1 MPTYSWSGRDTGG
14 SSVAGTLDSSSPDM
28 AAATLAGRGITPLK
42 IEPALEKATESK
54 RWFGGSAN
62 LSSTELQLFSRQLQA
77 LLRAGLPIM
86 RALGAMQE
94 SATRPT
100 VGRVLGE
107 LCSSLDQGRELST
120 AMARHP
126 KDFPPL
132 YVALVRVGEQTGRLD
147 EILKRLAG
155 WLEFEM
161 KTRERVRTALRYPS
175 FVMIAMA
182 VALIVVNVFVIPR
195 FSAVYKSMK
204 VDLPLMT
211 QILIGMSDFIVNFWP
226 LVLAGCALAVW
237 SARGWLA
244 SRAGRLTW
252 DRIVLRM
259 PVIGRLLHNA
269 ALGRFSRSLA
279 LTLKSGLPATQAISL
294 VAQAVGNEHIS
305 LRLERVRAGVERG
318 ESLLRSCAS
327 TGVFTPI
334 VLQMIAV
341 GEEAGSLDEMLE
353 HAADFYEQDVE
364 YDLQRMSAAIEPIL
378 ILVLGGIVLVL
389 ALGVFLPIWDLGKAA
404 MGRG

>member
-14 SSVAGTLDSSSPDM
+14 TPVTGTLDSSSADV

-42 IEPALEKATESK
+42 IEPALEKATEAKS
-54 RWFGGSAN
+54 WFGGSAN

-182 VALIVVNVFVIPR
+182 VALVVVNVFRCV
-195 FSAVYKSMK
+195 
-204 VDLPLMT
+204 
-211 QILIGMSDFIVNFWP
+211 
-226 LVLAGCALAVW
+226 
-237 SARGWLA
+237 
-244 SRAGRLTW
+244 
-252 DRIVLRM
+252 
-259 PVIGRLLHNA
+259 
-269 ALGRFSRSLA
+269 
-279 LTLKSGLPATQAISL
+279 
-294 VAQAVGNEHIS
+294 
-305 LRLERVRAGVERG
+305 
-318 ESLLRSCAS
+318 
-327 TGVFTPI
+327 
-334 VLQMIAV
+334 
-341 GEEAGSLDEMLE
+341 
-353 HAADFYEQDVE
+353 
-364 YDLQRMSAAIEPIL
+364 
-378 ILVLGGIVLVL
+378 
-389 ALGVFLPIWDLGKAA
+389 
-404 MGRG
+404 